1 MIQRLVTLSLIM
13 QPNTDQWGQPIQP
26 DPQQMLVG
34 IPQPMVVGGVDPGM
48 MTGRPA
54 QMMGF
59 IDSVKSVLMNNFANF
74 EGRASRSEYWWFYL
88 FTFLMALLLGV
99 IDGVMLA
106 IMDVPITSLLWT
118 LSPMATLF
126 QLAILIPSLA
136 VMVRRFHDLGKSGW
150 WFFILLIPCVGI
162 ILYIV
167 WMASEGEPHDNM
179 YGPVP
184 TNVVAS

>member
-1 MIQRLVTLSLIM
+1 MLIG
-13 QPNTDQWGQPIQP
+13 T
-26 DPQQMLVG
+26 
-34 IPQPMVVGGVDPGM
+34 PQPAVVGGGM
-48 MTGRPA
+48 GGGRPA

-88 FTFLMALLLGV
+88 FTFLVSFPLGF
-99 IDGVMLA
+99 IDGFMLV
-106 IMDVPITSLLWT
+106 IMDVPIDSLLWV
-118 LSPMATLF
+118 LSPMMTLF
-126 QLAILIPSLA
+126 QLAIFIPSLA

-150 WFFILLIPCVGI
+150 WVFILLIPCVGI

-167 WMASEGEPHDNM
+167 WMASDGEPHDNM

-184 TNVVAS
+184 TNTAPQ